1 MNKKCRINKIVYFCS
16 MYNNLSVIK
25 GIHPGLII
33 ERELKLR
40 KMRKSMLARAIEE
53 HPQTIGGITKAR
65 RNLNTALALKIENFL
80 QLDEGILMVL
90 QTWYDI
96 ERVKEKQYKYFP
108 DLSKIRAALFWDTNL
123 KSINWEKQKKAV
135 ITRVFER
142 GNENEKNEIIR
153 LYGQQTI
160 SEVLTMHGK

>member
-1 MNKKCRINKIVYFCS
+1 
-16 MYNNLSVIK
+16 MYNYLPVIK

-40 KMRKSMLARAIEE
+40 KMQKSMLAKAIDE

-65 RNLNTALALKIENFL
+65 RNLNTALALKIEKFL
-80 QLDEGILMVL
+80 QLEEGILMVL

-96 ERVKEKQYKYFP
+96 EKVKKQQYNNLP
-108 DLSKIRAALFWDTNL
+108 NLSKLRSALFWDTNL
-123 KSINWEKQKKAV
+123 NSINWEKQKKAV
-135 ITRVFER
+135 IKRVFER

-153 LYGQQTI
+153 FYGHQSI
-160 SEVLTMHGK
+160 LN

>member
-1 MNKKCRINKIVYFCS
+1 
-16 MYNNLSVIK
+16 MYNYLPVIK

-40 KMRKSMLARAIEE
+40 KMQKSILAKAIEE
-53 HPQTIGGITKAR
+53 HPQTIGSITKAQ

-80 QLDEGILMVL
+80 QLEEGILMVL
-90 QTWYDI
+90 QIWYDI
-96 ERVKEKQYKYFP
+96 ERVKKKQYNCFP
-108 DLSKIRAALFWDTNL
+108 DLSKIRSALFWDTNL

-160 SEVLTMHGK
+160 REVLAFHGK